1 MNRSGP
7 KEVKTSMESLEEKV
21 GRLTSCLHD
30 IKGLGVKISVEQRG
44 VLRQLVG
51 QAAAELE
58 DVKEFLIC
66 SVSDQLS
73 PRQVAVIQGEEEEGE
88 REQEGIEWDSVFAR
102 CFNLSINLRIF
113 RQKLEL
119 GMVDHITLA
128 IILSDLRKVQNELDS
143 HAEAILS
150 GEMSP
155 TLSPMGRLAGSTTGI
170 ELAGARSVKYKK
182 NKTENLATKISNTVF
197 RPEKGRKTSMI
208 KTLSASLL
216 KLKIQ
221 S

>member
-1 MNRSGP
+1 MSRSAL
-7 KEVKTSMESLEEKV
+7 EEIKTSMESLEEKI

-44 VLRQLVG
+44 VLRRLVG
-51 QAAAELE
+51 QAAAELD
-58 DVKEFLIC
+58 DVKEFLIS

-73 PRQVAVIQGEEEEGE
+73 PRQVAVIDGEAQLGE

-113 RQKLEL
+113 RQKLEV

-128 IILSDLRKVQNELDS
+128 IILTDLRKVQNELDS
-143 HAEAILS
+143 HAEEILS
-150 GEMSP
+150 GKMSP
-155 TLSPMGRLAGSTTGI
+155 TLSTIGLLAGSRTGI
-170 ELAGARSVKYKK
+170 ESAAARSVKYKK

-197 RPEKGRKTSMI
+197 RPEKGRTSW
-208 KTLSASLL
+208 AE
-216 KLKIQ
+216 Q
-221 S
+221 SHTRDFL